1 MHFFA
6 SREKSEGNMTGL
18 EHEKFSVRRIRL
30 DFQHDAEL
38 ETMATFVCPNSQCCA
53 AADSM
58 FGRLAS
64 GLVHW
69 WCGIAAIT

>member
-18 EHEKFSVRRIRL
+18 EHEHEKFSVRRIRL

-38 ETMATFVCPNSQCCA
+38 ETMATFVWPNSQCC
-53 AADSM
+53 ADSM
-58 FGRLAS
+58 FGRLVGAFV
-64 GLVHW
+64 G
-69 WCGIAAIT
+69 WC